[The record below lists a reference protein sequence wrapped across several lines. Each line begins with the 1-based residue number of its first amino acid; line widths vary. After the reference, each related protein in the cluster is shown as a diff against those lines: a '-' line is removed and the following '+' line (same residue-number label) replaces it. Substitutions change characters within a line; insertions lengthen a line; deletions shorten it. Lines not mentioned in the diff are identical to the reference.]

1 MEYTTKS
8 NAGKLLLLTT
18 ILASGLAFLDTSTTN
33 IALPTI
39 QAKMNATVGDLQW
52 ILTGYSLA
60 LASLL
65 LISGSLGDRFGRK
78 KIFNIGIVSFILTS
92 LASALAQNIG
102 QLVAFQILQGAAAA
116 LMIPQSLA
124 IISTSFNENERGKA
138 IGIWAGLA
146 GAMSAMGPLAGGFLV
161 QHFGWPSIF
170 LINIPLGLV
179 ALIFSWKFVPAN
191 MEHRSESVHASH
203 TLLIML
209 GLASLTFGLIKMP
222 ELGWNSNLVIS
233 AVGVGLASLVI
244 FGFIQKRSRSPL
256 LPLNIFSSP
265 TVLGANL
272 VTLLVYFG
280 LAGMIFLLTLNFQ
293 QVQGYSPSLTGLA
306 LLPDILIITFF
317 SGLGGKLA
325 DAYGARPLMIAAP
338 LIVGLSFVL
347 FAIPGAHAN
356 YWVSFLPAEIIFGIG
371 MACLIA
377 PLTKSAL
384 AVPHQYSGAAS
395 GANNAV
401 SRIAGLLAVAIMGM
415 VVLSLFQNNFSR
427 IISATEIKAAAKQE
441 LLGQSNKMAG
451 LILPASLGPEEKA
464 AASTAVKTSFL
475 HGFRWALIS
484 MAILAFIAAGISWL
498 TIEKNPKHL

>member
-1 MEYTTKS
+1 MEYTTKFT
-8 NAGKLLLLTT
+8 AGRLILLTT

-39 QAKMNATVGDLQW
+39 QAKMGATVGDLQW

-65 LISGSLGDRFGRK
+65 LVSGSLGDRYGRK
-78 KIFNIGIVSFILTS
+78 KIFNIGIISFILTS
-92 LASALAQNIG
+92 LASALSQNIG
-102 QLVAFQILQGAAAA
+102 QLVAFQVLQGAAAA

-124 IISTSFNENERGKA
+124 IISTSFSESGRGKA

-170 LINIPLGLV
+170 LLNIPLGII
-179 ALIFSWKFVPAN
+179 ALIFSWKFVPTN
-191 MEHRSESVHASH
+191 TEHRSEKVHLSH
-203 TLLIML
+203 TLLIIL
-209 GLASLTFGLIKMP
+209 GLAGLTFGLIKAP
-222 ELGWNSNLVIS
+222 ELGWGNGWVLGALV
-233 AVGVGLASLVI
+233 AGAASIII
-244 FGFIQKRSRSPL
+244 FGIVQKHSKSPL
-256 LPLNIFSSP
+256 LPLNIFSNP
-265 TVLGANL
+265 TVLGSNL

-325 DAYGARPLMIAAP
+325 DKYSARPLMIIAP
-338 LIVGLSFVL
+338 LIVGLSFGL
-347 FAIPGAHAN
+347 LALPGTHAN
-356 YWVSFLPAEIIFGIG
+356 FWTSFLPIEIVFGLG
-371 MACLIA
+371 MACIIA

-384 AVPHQYSGAAS
+384 AVPPQYSGAAS

-401 SRIAGLLAVAIMGM
+401 SRIAGLLAVGIMGM
-415 VVLSLFQNNFSR
+415 IVLLMFQSSFTRALAS
-427 IISATEIKAAAKQE
+427 SEIKDSGKQE
-441 LLGQSNKMAG
+441 LRQQTNKMAG
-451 LILPASLGPEEKA
+451 LTLPASLTPTEKTA
-464 AASTAVKTSFL
+464 AEAAVKNSFI
-475 HGFRWALIS
+475 HGFRWAMLI
-484 MAILAFIAAGISWL
+484 MAALAVIASGIAWL
-498 TIEKNPKHL
+498 TIEKK